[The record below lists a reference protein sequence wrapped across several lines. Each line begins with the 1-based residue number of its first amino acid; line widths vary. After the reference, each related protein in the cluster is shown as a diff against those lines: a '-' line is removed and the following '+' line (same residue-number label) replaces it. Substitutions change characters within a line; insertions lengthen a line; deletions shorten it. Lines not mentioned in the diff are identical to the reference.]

1 MGAKDGQ
8 KALSGEMRRRHEA
21 IMRSGALAKVR
32 SEGRLVFAFGLM
44 YADYSTCEF
53 KMSARGGAKVCVCQP
68 TTFRRGIAQLRAAGV
83 LKKGPAAK
91 NGRFWYRFV
100 VPTNGG
106 AHKPCAEART
116 NGDRG
121 AHHSC
126 AEARTSGARGAH
138 EPCAEA
144 RTTGAPYSSM
154 FLKGSSRTLE
164 GVPQGS
170 ADASLGAASTDP
182 RRAAP

>member
-21 IMRSGALAKVR
+21 IMRSGVMAKVR

-44 YADYSTCEF
+44 YADYASCEF

-83 LKKGPAAK
+83 LQKGRLTK
-91 NGRFWYRFV
+91 NGRHWYRFV
-100 VPTNGG
+100 VPTFG
-106 AHKPCAEART
+106 
-116 NGDRG
+116 
-121 AHHSC
+121 
-126 AEARTSGARGAH
+126 GAH

-144 RTTGAPYSSM
+144 RTTGDRGAHQPCAEARTTGARGAHEPCAEGRTTGAHYSSM

-170 ADASLGAASTDP
+170 ADASRGAASADP
-182 RRAAP
+182 GRAPT

>member
-21 IMRSGALAKVR
+21 IMRSGVMAKVR

-44 YADYSTCEF
+44 YADYASCEF

-83 LKKGPAAK
+83 LQKGRLTK
-91 NGRFWYRFV
+91 NGRHLYRFV
-100 VPTNGG
+100 VPTFG
-106 AHKPCAEART
+106 
-116 NGDRG
+116 
-121 AHHSC
+121 
-126 AEARTSGARGAH
+126 GAH

-170 ADASLGAASTDP
+170 ADASLGAASADP
-182 RRAAP
+182 GRAPT